1 MPPSHINTFELG
13 LFKVCDKHEE
23 MLLVENVL
31 INKQILKD
39 TSEPH
44 YVDLEREVIGKYY
57 HGINALAGRQCP
69 SHFIT
74 RH

>member
-1 MPPSHINTFELG
+1 MRKWSWW
-13 LFKVCDKHEE
+13 K
-23 MLLVENVL
+23 NVL
-31 INKQILKD
+31 INKQILKN

-44 YVDLEREVIGKYY
+44 YVDLEQEVIGKYY

>member
-1 MPPSHINTFELG
+1 M
-13 LFKVCDKHEE
+13 V
-23 MLLVENVL
+23 LVGNIL
-31 INKQILKD
+31 INKQILKN
-39 TSEPH
+39 TNESH
-44 YVDLEREVIGKYY
+44 YVDLEWEVTGKYY